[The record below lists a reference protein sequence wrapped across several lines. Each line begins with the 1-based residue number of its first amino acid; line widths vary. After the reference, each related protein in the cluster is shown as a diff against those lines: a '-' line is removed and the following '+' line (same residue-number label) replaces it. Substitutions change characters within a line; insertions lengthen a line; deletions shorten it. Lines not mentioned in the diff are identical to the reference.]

1 MERNKLIFVLV
12 QWVMLIAILSS
23 CNTTTMTTAIEKY
36 DNGEFFEASQDFKK
50 LYRKTDTK
58 KERMTKGEIAWY
70 LGNCY
75 DRLMIWTQ
83 ASLYYRNA
91 QRFGY
96 SDENLVS
103 LIEDCD
109 TKAGKIKG
117 LSNNSRYE
125 IHKFNIVNSR
135 RAEFS
140 PAICGDDDELYFTT
154 SNDKVTGDNISKI
167 TGTKYCDIWVTK
179 KDENDVWMKPQSIGE
194 MVNTKFDEGT
204 PCFSPDGNIM
214 YYTVAGSEDGIKSS
228 TMIYYTRRSDA
239 SWSKGQ
245 KLHISND
252 TISVFAHPAISPD
265 GHYLYF
271 ISNTVGGQGGTDIWR
286 ASIDGEEVT
295 YFENLGDKVN
305 SPNDEMFPTLSPDGI
320 LYFSSNRKG
329 GFGGLDIYS
338 AREDQWGTWHVQHI
352 ASPINST
359 ADDFGMTFKRKTE
372 ENQEGW
378 FSSNRNNAKGYD
390 DIYSFVLPSIKVRIS
405 GFVYDTD
412 GNALPQAIVRIVG
425 RNGMNFK
432 TLTKPD
438 GSYVVNI
445 DRSTEYV
452 MMSGKTGFLNRKAQF
467 TSDGDEED
475 ADYEVDFFLPSVSL
489 PVIVDNVFYDYN
501 EASLQED
508 SYPALDD
515 LYQLLIDNP
524 YTQIELSAHTD
535 RIGSQEFN
543 IQLSQRRAQ
552 AVCEYLINKG
562 IDSQRLVPVGYG
574 KAIPKTVDESISKKH
589 NWPIGQLLDECFI
602 ETLDDEQKKYAD
614 QINRRTEFKVLT
626 TTLGL
631 Q

>member
-1 MERNKLIFVLV
+1 
-12 QWVMLIAILSS
+12 MLIAILSS

-75 DRLMIWTQ
+75 DRLMIWSQ

-286 ASIDGEEVT
+286 ASIDGEKVT

-305 SPNDEMFPTLSPDGI
+305 SPNDEMFPTFSPDGI

-589 NWPIGQLLDECFI
+589 DWPIGQLLDECFI
-602 ETLDDEQKKYAD
+602 ETLNDEQKKYAD